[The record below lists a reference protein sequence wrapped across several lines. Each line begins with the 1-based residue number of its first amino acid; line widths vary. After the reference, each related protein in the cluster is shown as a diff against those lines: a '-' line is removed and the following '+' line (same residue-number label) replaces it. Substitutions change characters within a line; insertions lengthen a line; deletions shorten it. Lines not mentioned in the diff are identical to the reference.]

1 MSFTPNIF
9 ERLAPCTDRVRRHGT
24 QAGNWNLDRA
34 VTLLGVMLAAASIWF
49 LNPTIALGAS
59 AGEIN
64 SSAAAALNNL
74 YRSTPGARALA
85 DKSKGILIFPNIVKG
100 GFIVAGQY
108 GDGVLRERGRTV
120 GYYRSVSASVGFQA
134 GAQAF
139 GYVLFFMDNDS
150 LRYLEKSDGWELGT
164 GPSLVV
170 LDKGFG
176 KNLST
181 TTLQKGVYAYIFDQK
196 GLMGGIGIQG
206 SKITKITPGQ

>member
-1 MSFTPNIF
+1 M
-9 ERLAPCTDRVRRHGT
+9 
-24 QAGNWNLDRA
+24 
-34 VTLLGVMLAAASIWF
+34 TLLGVMLAAASLWF
-49 LNPTIALGAS
+49 LNPAVALGAS
-59 AGEIN
+59 ASEIN
-64 SSAAAALNNL
+64 SNATAALSNL
-74 YRSTPGARALA
+74 YRNTPGARALGN
-85 DKSKGILIFPNIVKG
+85 KSKGILIFPNIVKG

-108 GDGVLRERGRTV
+108 GDGALRERGRTV
-120 GYYRSVSASVGFQA
+120 GYYRSVAASVGFQA

-150 LRYLEKSDGWELGT
+150 LRYLDKSDGWELGT

-196 GLMGGIGIQG
+196 GLMGGVGIQG

>member
-1 MSFTPNIF
+1 MF
-9 ERLAPCTDRVRRHGT
+9 
-24 QAGNWNLDRA
+24 
-34 VTLLGVMLAAASIWF
+34 LGMMLAAASLWF
-49 LNPTIALGAS
+49 LNPAIALGAS
-59 AGEIN
+59 ASEIN
-64 SSAAAALNNL
+64 SSSTAALHNL
-74 YRSTPGARALA
+74 YRNTPGARALA
-85 DKSKGILIFPNIVKG
+85 GKSKGILIFPNIVKG

-108 GDGVLRERGRTV
+108 GDGALRERGRTV
-120 GYYRSVSASVGFQA
+120 GYYRSVAASVGFQA

-150 LRYLEKSDGWELGT
+150 LRYLDRSDGWELGT

-181 TTLQKGVYAYIFDQK
+181 TTLQKGVYAFIFDQK
-196 GLMGGIGIQG
+196 GLMGGVGIQG